1 MCSVHYRHSLTT
13 LLARVSD
20 ATMNVE
26 RPTAGWMWRQRR
38 RLRRRRVLVVCFALS
53 CLVVV
58 QLFTWWLSD
67 RWLDEGPSTH
77 GAVTRQSLRPVS
89 RVTVTLPMSR
99 RCLRLNKRPAA
110 SLFKAI
116 CRNKRYRIPI
126 QAHAKPSED
135 NATSDKLLS
144 SESSSDAVVQ
154 SAVETDSSYGG
165 RTESSTSGS
174 TMNATS
180 LASSSYNDTE
190 INILY
195 QDAAVWRRHLLAVAI
210 SNITNS
216 LSILSDNTNTSSVA
230 ADKFN
235 HSTSTSDVG
244 KSYPEDLFSD
254 TQLYHGAVILHAV
267 GTVYM
272 FVGLAIVCDEYFIP
286 ALEVITVRLG
296 ITEDVAGATLM
307 AAGGSAPELFT
318 SVIGV
323 FVAHSDVGI
332 GTIIGSAVF
341 NVVFVIG
348 ACSLVSAHALT
359 LTWWPLCRDVV
370 FYCVS
375 LLCLIGCFV
384 DQLIHWWENDFCLF
398 PKTSVYLHDQDLSDH
413 HR

>member
-1 MCSVHYRHSLTT
+1 
-13 LLARVSD
+13 
-20 ATMNVE
+20 
-26 RPTAGWMWRQRR
+26 
-38 RLRRRRVLVVCFALS
+38 
-53 CLVVV
+53 
-58 QLFTWWLSD
+58 
-67 RWLDEGPSTH
+67 
-77 GAVTRQSLRPVS
+77 
-89 RVTVTLPMSR
+89 MS
-99 RCLRLNKRPAA
+99 A
-110 SLFKAI
+110 
-116 CRNKRYRIPI
+116 
-126 QAHAKPSED
+126 
-135 NATSDKLLS
+135 
-144 SESSSDAVVQ
+144 AVVE
-154 SAVETDSSYGG
+154 SGVDTDSSYGS
-165 RTESSTSGS
+165 RTESSTSVA
-174 TMNATS
+174 TKNVTS
-180 LASSSYNDTE
+180 LAPSSYNDTE
-190 INILY
+190 VNILY

-210 SNITNS
+210 SNTTNTTNS
-216 LSILSDNTNTSSVA
+216 LSILSDNTNTSSVV
-230 ADKFN
+230 ADDFN
-235 HSTSTSDVG
+235 HSSSTSDVG

-254 TQLYHGAVILHAV
+254 TQLYRGAVILHAV

-359 LTWWPLCRDVV
+359 LTWWPLCRDVA

-398 PKTSVYLHDQDLSDH
+398 SKTSAYLHD
-413 HR
+413 